1 MQIIES
7 CLGCVEC
14 LVDLANL
21 AVGAVDVIMPMLSG
35 EGMSMIG
42 DLLEGGMSMIGSFTG
57 EK

>member
-7 CLGCVEC
+7 CLGCCGC

-42 DLLEGGMSMIGSFTG
+42 GLAGG
-57 EK
+57 K